1 MAISKEAL
9 PRLAR
14 STELNLI
21 HTDDGKVARLASF
34 RRGQRNASS
43 FDLQN
48 LHNEFDELTIRFEAD
63 QGTLWCLVN
72 HSERPCF
79 TQRLLEQIRALQTR
93 LRDGLKPA
101 ALSDSMPV
109 RTIVWGSTFPGI
121 WNLGGDL
128 ALFTRLIR
136 AGAQEELRQYA
147 YTCVQAVYENLTKL
161 GLPVLTI
168 GLVQGDALGGGFES
182 VLTNDL
188 IIAERGSRMGLPE
201 VLFNLFPGM
210 GAYSLLCRR
219 LDAVRAQKLILNGRL
234 YDAEELE
241 EIGLVDLVVD
251 PGEGPAAVREYLERN
266 RRRHGTLLALSRVRQ
281 RCQPVTYE
289 ELIDVTDVWVET
301 ALCLD
306 EADLRRMEHLARAQ
320 LRRHARARSDHAVAP
335 GRQSVMDPRDQL
347 GTSGGD
353 QASSRPPVRL

>member
-1 MAISKEAL
+1 MAICKEAI

-14 STELNLI
+14 SAGVDPI
-21 HTDDGKVARLASF
+21 RTDDDQVACLASF
-34 RRGQRNASS
+34 RRGQRNAGS
-43 FDLQN
+43 FDPQDLQ
-48 LHNEFDELTIRFEAD
+48 NEFDELTIRFEAD
-63 QGTLWCLVN
+63 QAALWCYVN

-79 TQRLLEQIRALQTR
+79 TRRLLDQIRALQRR
-93 LRDGLKPA
+93 LRHGLAPA
-101 ALSDSMPV
+101 ALGESMPV

-136 AGAQEELRQYA
+136 TGAEEELRQYA
-147 YTCVQAVYENLTKL
+147 YTCVEAVYDNLTKMD
-161 GLPVLTI
+161 LPVLTI
-168 GLVQGDALGGGFES
+168 GLVQGDALGGGFEHA
-182 VLTNDL
+182 LTNDL

-201 VLFNLFPGM
+201 VLFGLFPGM

-219 LDAVRAQKLILNGRL
+219 LDAVRAQKLIVSGRL
-234 YDAEELE
+234 YGADELE
-241 EIGLVDLVVD
+241 ELGLVDLIVD

-266 RRRHGTLLALSRVRQ
+266 RQRHGTLLALSRVRQ

-301 ALCLD
+301 AVGLD

-320 LRRHARARSDHAVAP
+320 LRRHARTRNDRAIALIAAAR
-335 GRQSVMDPRDQL
+335 
-347 GTSGGD
+347 
-353 QASSRPPVRL
+353 